1 MYGQDIFKELKE
13 KNKESILFRYD
24 KLKDLEEL
32 RLLSLYLLNK
42 STNGICFSPTR
53 LDYLHGLE
61 EKESKEAISKGI
73 TNFKSEDVH
82 YDLSELGYR
91 TSNPLDKIKN
101 STGVFGC
108 SYTFGVGMPYEKTYS
123 SLLQNKL
130 KEPVYNFGIPG
141 GNIQKI
147 AKAFCSINNFYRL
160 DKAVFV
166 LPSLYRYEF
175 IKENGDELY
184 QEDFIPNYPPYNNPT
199 IYKML
204 YEEFDDV
211 TFFNEYIKNINLI
224 RYNAKISG
232 TNTYITSWCKTTI
245 DLVRKYDLDL
255 FNVEKVRFVE
265 SEEAYAGINVTD
277 FARDGYHPGIR
288 SHALSADLI
297 YNVIVPPTVTKKLI

>member
-1 MYGQDIFKELKE
+1 MHGQDIFEKLKKE
-13 KNKESILFRYD
+13 NKESILFRYD
-24 KLKDLEEL
+24 KLKDFEEL
-32 RLLSLYLLNK
+32 RLLSLYLMNK
-42 STNGICFSPTR
+42 TTDGICFTPTG
-53 LDYLHGLE
+53 LDYLHNLE
-61 EKESKEAISKGI
+61 EKQSREAISKGI

-82 YDLSELGYR
+82 YSLSELGYR
-91 TSNPLDKIKN
+91 ISNPLEQIKN

-147 AKAFCSINNFYRL
+147 AKAFCSLNNFYRL
-160 DKAVFV
+160 DKAIFV
-166 LPSLYRYEF
+166 LPSVYRYEF
-175 IKENGDELY
+175 IKEDSGYLY
-184 QEDFIPNYPPYNNPT
+184 QEDFIPNFPPYNNPS

-232 TNTYITSWCKTTI
+232 TKTYITSWCKTTL
-245 DLVRKYDLDL
+245 DLVKKYDLDL
-255 FNVEKVRFVE
+255 FNVGQVRFVE
-265 SEEAYAGINVTD
+265 SEESHAGIDVKD

-297 YNVIVPPTVTKKLI
+297 YNVIVPPKDTKKLI